1 MSLPRI
7 ATDNARPMNRSDLR
21 QPPAEA
27 RPDARQ
33 FRYTLGNFCSGV
45 TVITGLSSDGVPI
58 GFACQSFT
66 SLSIDPPQVL
76 VCPGK
81 NSTSWPRIAATGRFT
96 ANVLASDQQAV
107 CVAFGSSTGTKFESA
122 PWTSR
127 HGAVLIA
134 NALAW
139 IDCDIEAVHD
149 GGDHHIVVGAVRELR
164 VERENESPLIFFRGR
179 YGL

>member
-1 MSLPRI
+1 MSLPRVT
-7 ATDNARPMNRSDLR
+7 TDKAQGAMSGDSPAAVDAGPNA
-21 QPPAEA
+21 E
-27 RPDARQ
+27 Q
-33 FRYTLGNFCSGV
+33 FRRTLGNFCSGL
-45 TVITGLSSDGVPI
+45 TVITGMSSEGNPI

-81 NSTSWPRIAATGRFT
+81 GSTSWPRIAATGRFT
-96 ANVLASDQQAV
+96 ATILAHDQHAV
-107 CVAFGSSTGTKFESA
+107 CAAFGSSSGTKFASA
-122 PWTSR
+122 PWTTR

-139 IDCDIEAVHD
+139 IDCDIETIHD
-149 GGDHHIVVGAVRELR
+149 GGDHYIVVGSVRELSI
-164 VERENESPLIFFRGR
+164 ERENEGPLVFFRGN